1 MVKLWVRGM
10 FQSYVDSILEG
21 NDSKHAFS
29 FYQQII
35 DDIVMKEFAINLY
48 RSSTQQVLIEKLID
62 SETE

>member
-1 MVKLWVRGM
+1 M

-29 FYQQII
+29 FHQQKI

-48 RSSTQQVLIEKLID
+48 KSSTQQALIKKLVD
-62 SETE
+62 SKTE